1 MGYIRQDVELISFDL
16 KSKNQ
21 ILVNPRLSAEE
32 LKVILELKE
41 EFEKEF
47 GIYDYVLVPSSGS
60 SKKIG
65 QSVKLI
71 ALQVSRIL
79 NSANRVNHYLKATDQ
94 DHWGLV
100 LPEFHVAG
108 IGVLARAYLML
119 SKVFKFDW
127 SPQHL
132 ITNLEKNNISYLS
145 LVPAQV
151 FDLIQ
156 SEIKAPSCLKKV
168 FVGGGALTFEQR
180 RLIVQLGWP
189 VVETYGM
196 TETSSMIA
204 VREKDNDLFHLLNN
218 VYVKSENKKLSIR
231 CDSLLT
237 ATVQKLDE
245 KIEIKYYDDNSWY
258 QSEDQV
264 DLINMNSEVYLRFL
278 GRDQDYF
285 KILGEGVSLAELR
298 GLLGEIVMSY
308 KLPVLSFEVVD
319 VEDARSGTRLFLAA
333 EKTVKS
339 DLVEKVFQDFNRK
352 CRPYEKLKQVVMLD
366 KIPRTDLGKLKF
378 ENLKAL
384 IVELI

>member
-1 MGYIRQDVELISFDL
+1 MINFDS

-21 ILVNPRLSAEE
+21 ILVNPKLSEE
-32 LKVILELKE
+32 EQKVILELKE

-47 GIYDYVLVPSSGS
+47 GAFDYILVPSSGS
-60 SKKIG
+60 SKKMG

-71 ALQVSRIL
+71 ALQVTRIL

-94 DHWGLV
+94 DHWALV

-108 IGVLARAYLML
+108 IGVLARAYLMQ

-127 SPQHL
+127 SAQSL
-132 ITNLEKNNISYLS
+132 VENLEKNKISYLS

-156 SEIKAPSCLKKV
+156 LEIKAPACLKTV
-168 FVGGGALTFEQR
+168 FVGGGALTLEQR
-180 RLIVQLGWP
+180 KQFVALGWP

-196 TETSSMIA
+196 TETGSMIA

-218 VYVKSENKKLSIR
+218 VYVKSEEKKLSIR

-237 ATVQKLDE
+237 ATIQKNDK

-258 QSEDQV
+258 HSEDQV
-264 DLINMNSEVYLRFL
+264 DLINMNSEVYLKFL

-285 KILGEGVSLAELR
+285 KILGEGVSLSELR
-298 GLLGEIVMSY
+298 GLLSRIVMSH
-308 KLPVLSFEVVD
+308 KLPVLSFEIVD
-319 VEDARSGTRLFLAA
+319 LVDARSGTRLFLAA
-333 EKTVKS
+333 EKS
-339 DLVEKVFQDFNRK
+339 ANSELVDKVFQDFNRQ
-352 CRPYEKLKQVVMLD
+352 CRAYEKLKQVVLVE

-384 IVELI
+384 VVELL

>member
-1 MGYIRQDVELISFDL
+1 MINFDL
-16 KSKNQ
+16 NSKNQ
-21 ILVNPRLSAEE
+21 TLINPKLSEQE
-32 LKVILELKE
+32 KQVILQLQE

-47 GIYDYVLVPSSGS
+47 GAYDYVLVPSSGS

-65 QSVKLI
+65 QSIKLI
-71 ALQVSRIL
+71 ALQISRVL

-108 IGVLARAYLML
+108 IGVLARAYLMQ

-127 SPQHL
+127 SAQSL
-132 ITNLEKNNISYLS
+132 VQNLEKNKISYLS

-156 SEIKAPSCLKKV
+156 SEVKAPSGLKTV
-168 FVGGGALTFEQR
+168 FVGGGALTLEQR
-180 RLIVQLGWP
+180 KLILGLGWP

-218 VYVKSENKKLSIR
+218 VYVKAEEKKLSIR

-237 ATVQKLDE
+237 ATIQKNDN
-245 KIEIKYYDDNSWY
+245 KIEIKYFDENSWFE
-258 QSEDQV
+258 SEDQV
-264 DLINMNSEVYLRFL
+264 DLINMNSAVYLRFL
-278 GRDQDYF
+278 GRDQDYL

-298 GLLGEIVMSY
+298 TLLSRIVMNY
-308 KLPVLSFEVVD
+308 KLSVLSFEIVD
-319 VEDARSGTRLFLAA
+319 LDDARAGTRLFLAA
-333 EKTVKS
+333 EENVNS
-339 DLVEKVFQDFNRK
+339 DLVEKVFQDFNRQ
-352 CRPYEKLKQVVMLD
+352 CRAYEKLKQVVVVQ

-384 IVELI
+384 VVELL

>member
-1 MGYIRQDVELISFDL
+1 MNPKLSEQEL
-16 KSKNQ
+16 Q
-21 ILVNPRLSAEE
+21 
-32 LKVILELKE
+32 VILELKA

-47 GIYDYVLVPSSGS
+47 GAYDYVLVPSSGS

-65 QSVKLI
+65 QSIKLV
-71 ALQVSRIL
+71 ALQVSRVL

-108 IGVLARAYLML
+108 LGVLARAYLMQ

-127 SPQHL
+127 SAQNL
-132 ITNLEKNNISYLS
+132 VQSLEKNKISYLS

-156 SEIKAPSCLKKV
+156 LEVKAPSGLKTV
-168 FVGGGALTFEQR
+168 FVGGGALTSEQR
-180 RLIVQLGWP
+180 KQFVSLGWP
-189 VVETYGM
+189 IVETYGM

-218 VYVKSENKKLSIR
+218 VYVRAEEKKLSVR

-237 ATVQKLDE
+237 ATIQKIDN
-245 KIEIKYYDDNSWY
+245 KIEIKYFDENSWY
-258 QSEDQV
+258 ESEDQV
-264 DLINMNSEVYLRFL
+264 DLINMNSEVYLKFL
-278 GRDQDYF
+278 GRDQDYL

-298 GLLGEIVMSY
+298 SLLSTVVMSY

-319 VEDARSGTRLFLAA
+319 LADARAGARLFLAV
-333 EKTVKS
+333 EKNINS
-339 DLVEKVFQDFNRK
+339 DLVDKVLQDFNRQ
-352 CRPYEKLKQVVMLD
+352 CRAYEKFKQAVIVD
-366 KIPRTDLGKLKF
+366 QIPRTELGKLKF

-384 IVELI
+384 VVELL

>member
-1 MGYIRQDVELISFDL
+1 MISFDL

-21 ILVNPRLSAEE
+21 ILVNPKLSEQE
-32 LKVILELKE
+32 QKIILELKE

-47 GIYDYVLVPSSGS
+47 GAYDYVLVPSSGS
-60 SKKIG
+60 SKKMG

-127 SPQHL
+127 SAQTL
-132 ITNLEKNNISYLS
+132 VENLENNKISYLS

-156 SEIKAPSCLKKV
+156 LEIKAPTVLKKV
-168 FVGGGALTFEQR
+168 FVGGGALTAEQR
-180 RLIVQLGWP
+180 KQIVELGWP

-218 VYVKSENKKLSIR
+218 VYVKAENKKLSIR

-237 ATVQKLDE
+237 ATVQKIDT

-258 QSEDQV
+258 ESEDQV
-264 DLINMNSEVYLRFL
+264 DLMNMNSQVYLRFL

-285 KILGEGVSLAELR
+285 KILGEGVSLSELR
-298 GLLGEIVMSY
+298 GLLSRIVMSY
-308 KLPVLSFEVVD
+308 KLPVLSFEIVD
-319 VEDARSGTRLFLAA
+319 LQDARAGARLFLAA
-333 EKTVKS
+333 EKSVS
-339 DLVEKVFQDFNRK
+339 VELVEKIFQDFNRQ
-352 CRPYEKLKQVVMLD
+352 CRAYEKLKQVVMLEQ
-366 KIPRTDLGKLKF
+366 IPRTDLGKLKF

-384 IVELI
+384 VVELL

>member
-1 MGYIRQDVELISFDL
+1 MINFDL

-21 ILVNPRLSAEE
+21 ILVNPKLGEDE
-32 LKVILELKE
+32 QKVILELKE

-47 GIYDYVLVPSSGS
+47 GEYDYVLVPSSGS

-108 IGVLARAYLML
+108 IGVLARSYLMQ

-127 SPQHL
+127 SAQSL
-132 ITNLEKNNISYLS
+132 NENLEKFKISYLS

-156 SEIKAPSCLKKV
+156 SEVKAPACLKTV
-168 FVGGGALTFEQR
+168 FVGGGALTIEQR
-180 RLIVQLGWP
+180 KQFVELGWP

-196 TETSSMIA
+196 TETGSMIA

-218 VYVKSENKKLSIR
+218 VYVKVENKKLSIR

-237 ATVQKLDE
+237 AAIQKIDE
-245 KIEIKYYDDNSWY
+245 KVEIKYYDDNSWY
-258 QSEDQV
+258 HSEDQV

-285 KILGEGVSLAELR
+285 KILGEGVSLSELR
-298 GLLGEIVMSY
+298 GLLSRIVMNY
-308 KLPVLSFEVVD
+308 KLPVLSFEIVD
-319 VEDARSGTRLFLAA
+319 LVDARAGTRLFLA
-333 EKTVKS
+333 
-339 DLVEKVFQDFNRK
+339 VEKSANIELVDKIFQDFNRQ
-352 CRPYEKLKQVVMLD
+352 CRAYEKLKQVVTVE

-384 IVELI
+384 VVELL